1 MEEIIHSRTREKALR
16 TVRGIREQPDNQQE
30 RLVSPDWIVGFTD
43 GEGCFSVGFVKQPD
57 IPDPKRPF
65 GRRKG
70 YRAGYQ
76 VSVEYTVMQGERS
89 RFILQKLRNFFGI
102 GNTYV
107 NRRHDNH
114 KGNLYR
120 YSVSRRAEL
129 RDIIIPFFK
138 RHPLQT
144 TKHKDFENFVRVVE
158 LMERGAH
165 KTKSGVA
172 RIARVAQQMNH
183 GKSRESL
190 IRILNDHTP
199 SPMKNG
205 RKDGLISRETV
216 RVRQKCPY
224 PVERQCNTTILA

>member
-1 MEEIIHSRTREKALR
+1 MFVFCVVYCFQAMEAVIHSRTRDKTFR
-16 TVRGIREQPDNQQE
+16 TARTGRERPDNQQE

-102 GNTYV
+102 GNIYV

-129 RDIIIPFFK
+129 RDIVIPFFK
-138 RHPLQT
+138 RSPLQT
-144 TKHKDFENFVRVVE
+144 AKRKDFEHFVRVVE
-158 LMERGAH
+158 LMERGVH
-165 KTKSGVA
+165 KTKIGVA
-172 RIARVAQQMNH
+172 RIARIAQRMNH

-190 IRILNDHTP
+190 IRILNDQTP
-199 SPMKNG
+199 SSPKAE
-205 RKDGLISRETV
+205 RTDGLISRETV
-216 RVRQKCPY
+216 RARQK
-224 PVERQCNTTILA
+224 